1 MKHED
6 MIQRIARDNGTTP
19 EEVET
24 EMAAAIEAA
33 KDNPNFQAL
42 FGGRM
47 PSTEEFISKVA
58 NLVRQ
63 TLG

>member
-6 MIQRIARDNGTTP
+6 MIRRIARDNGTTP

-24 EMAAAIEAA
+24 AAIEAA

-63 TLG
+63 TQG